1 MPAPPSLVA
10 LPPIPIIKC
19 VRPSSSA
26 ARISSPTPY
35 VVAMRGSRCSAG
47 TSGRPELAA
56 ISITALRPSPISPKK
71 ASTGCP
77 KGPVTSRSTTCP
89 LVASTSACVVPSPPS
104 ATGTILIAASGYT
117 SRAPSA
123 IAWPV
128 SAALRLP
135 FNDCGA
141 TTILI
146 ALPAFPGNYL
156 CPVGCIIADHQ
167 GEKSCLAVCILLKRG
182 LYYEAKTNRTMHAR
196 RLLFMTSYGL
206 NLTWHWSPFSLAALV
221 LLCLGYGLTLWLMH
235 WCKPQERPI
244 KKRQIAWFCGG
255 VLIIVLFLFTPLDA
269 ISRTQLFLAPMFQVV
284 FIITLAVPALLFPSP
299 ALLFPPPFAS
309 P

>member
-89 LVASTSACVVPSPPS
+89 LVASTSACVVPYNNSHSSACLSWQLSLPCWLHYSRSSGGEIMPGCLHPS
-104 ATGTILIAASGYT
+104 EERTILRSEDKPNHACTETIIYDILWTQSYLALEPFLAGCT
-117 SRAPSA
+117 RAPLPWL
-123 IAWPV
+123 WPH
-128 SAALRLP
+128 ALA
-135 FNDCGA
+135 DA
-141 TTILI
+141 
-146 ALPAFPGNYL
+146 
-156 CPVGCIIADHQ
+156 PV
-167 GEKSCLAVCILLKRG
+167 
-182 LYYEAKTNRTMHAR
+182 
-196 RLLFMTSYGL
+196 
-206 NLTWHWSPFSLAALV
+206 
-221 LLCLGYGLTLWLMH
+221 
-235 WCKPQERPI
+235 
-244 KKRQIAWFCGG
+244 
-255 VLIIVLFLFTPLDA
+255 
-269 ISRTQLFLAPMFQVV
+269 
-284 FIITLAVPALLFPSP
+284 
-299 ALLFPPPFAS
+299 
-309 P
+309 